1 MNEIMNIDGIKCY
14 EKDGVA
20 YLDLEA
26 VARGL
31 GFTKRADSGNE
42 VVHWTRV
49 RKYLSD
55 FGVVQKCTT
64 GDFIPES
71 IFYRLA
77 MKAKN
82 SVAEAFMLKVANI
95 LTTMHGNRSTASCLS
110 TQSISGL
117 VNVRYDNDKITVS
130 ARELHGF
137 LEVGSEFS
145 HWFKRMCEYGFTE
158 GQDFSSFLT
167 ESTGGRPA
175 QDAQLTIDMAK
186 EICMLQRNEKG
197 KQARQYFIQL
207 ERDWNSPEKVMARA
221 LQIANQQIHFLK
233 SENAQQ
239 KQLIAEYTPKASYY
253 DLVLQT
259 TDAVSTSQIAKD
271 YGKSAQW
278 LNALLH
284 EYGIQYNQGGVWL
297 LYQKYAEQ
305 GYTRSRTHIY
315 TDSEGEQHSRLHTY
329 WTQKGR
335 LFIYDLLKSK
345 GIIPLIDL
353 KNSKKETG

>member
-1 MNEIMNIDGIKCY
+1 MNEIINVNGIDCY
-14 EKDGVA
+14 EEDGVA
-20 YLDLEA
+20 YLKLET

-31 GFTKRADSGNE
+31 GFTRIANSGNK
-42 VVHWTRV
+42 VVMWSRV
-49 RKYLSD
+49 DKYLKD
-55 FGVVQKCTT
+55 LGVHTS
-64 GDFIPES
+64 GHDGFIPENV
-71 IFYRLA
+71 FYRLA

-82 SVAEAFMLKVANI
+82 SVAETFMLKVANI

-117 VNVRYDNDKITVS
+117 VNIRYDNDKITVS

-207 ERDWNSPEKVMARA
+207 EKDWNSPEKVMARA
-221 LQIANQQIHFLK
+221 LQIANRQIHFLE

-239 KQLIAEYTPKASYY
+239 KQLIAEYQPKAVFADSVAASS
-253 DLVLQT
+253 DTILVREL
-259 TDAVSTSQIAKD
+259 AKIIC
-271 YGKSAQW
+271 Q
-278 LNALLH
+278 N
-284 EYGIQYNQGGVWL
+284 GVKIG
-297 LYQKYAEQ
+297 QN
-305 GYTRSRTHIY
+305 
-315 TDSEGEQHSRLHTY
+315 
-329 WTQKGR
+329 R
-335 LFIYDLLKSK
+335 LFRWMRENGFLIRKSGRDYNMPTQYSLEHGLMCVSESSYIDAYGEVQLCFTPRVTAK
-345 GIIPLIDL
+345 GQQYFVNRFL
-353 KNSKKETG
+353 NKEVA